1 VWLKHLSKE
10 KETSQKPMAEGESTR
25 FEPKVGSLMNDGYPR
40 WKRVFWMI
48 LAALVLFMIGKSIL
62 PELLEAGKEGVAIV
76 RVEGPI
82 LDSYQTV
89 EELKTFADDPL
100 VKAIVIRID
109 SPGGGVAPSQEIYN
123 AVNRVRREHNK
134 TVVASMGTVAAS
146 GGYYIAVATDRIL
159 ANPGTLTG
167 SIGVIMQMANFQEL
181 LEKIGVKSV
190 VVKTGKFKDLGS
202 PFRPMAEEERQL
214 LESVMNDTLSQFIE
228 AVADGRSMDASEVEQ
243 LADGRVFTGRQ
254 AKSVLLIDEI
264 GDLHDAIK
272 LAGELGGIEGS
283 PRVLE
288 TTKPFSF
295 QEFLESTFLG
305 GIRSLAPSRFSS
317 PLLYLWVA

>member
-1 VWLKHLSKE
+1 ML
-10 KETSQKPMAEGESTR
+10 
-25 FEPKVGSLMNDGYPR
+25 
-40 WKRVFWMI
+40 
-48 LAALVLFMIGKSIL
+48 LAGLVMFMIGKAVL
-62 PELLEAGKEGVAIV
+62 PELLVAGKDGVAIV
-76 RVEGPI
+76 RIEGPI
-82 LDSYQTV
+82 MDSSQAV
-89 EELKTFADDPL
+89 GELQDFAEDPL
-100 VKAIVIRID
+100 VKAIVVRID

-123 AVNRVRREHNK
+123 AVKRVRREHNK

-167 SIGVIMQMANFQEL
+167 SIGVIMQTANFQEL

-202 PFRPMAEEERQL
+202 PFRPMMEEERL
-214 LESVMNDTLSQFIE
+214 LLQSVMNDTLSQFVE
-228 AVADGRSMDASEVEQ
+228 AVADGRSMDAAEVEQ

-272 LAGELGGIEGS
+272 LAGELGGIEGT

-305 GIRSLAPSRFSS
+305 RIRSLAPSRFSA

>member
-1 VWLKHLSKE
+1 
-10 KETSQKPMAEGESTR
+10 MAEGESTR

-82 LDSYQTV
+82 LDSYETV

-123 AVNRVRREHNK
+123 AVKRVRRENNK

-202 PFRPMAEEERQL
+202 PFRPMVEEERQL

-228 AVADGRSMDASEVEQ
+228 AVAEGRSMDTAEVEQ

-254 AKSVLLIDEI
+254 ARSVLLIDEI
-264 GDLHDAIK
+264 GDLQDAIK
-272 LAGELGGIEGS
+272 LAGELGGIEGT

-295 QEFLESTFLG
+295 QELLESTFLG

>member
-1 VWLKHLSKE
+1 
-10 KETSQKPMAEGESTR
+10 
-25 FEPKVGSLMNDGYPR
+25 MNDGYPR
-40 WKRVFWMI
+40 WKRVFWML
-48 LAALVLFMIGKSIL
+48 LAGLVLFMIGKAVL
-62 PELLEAGKEGVAIV
+62 PELLVAGQEGVAIV

-82 LDSYQTV
+82 LDSQQTV
-89 EELKTFADDPL
+89 EELNAFGKDPL
-100 VKAIVIRID
+100 VKAIVVRID

-123 AVNRVRREHNK
+123 AVKRVRKEQNK
-134 TVVASMGTVAAS
+134 TVVASMGSVAAS
-146 GGYYIAVATDRIL
+146 GGYYIAVASDRIL

-190 VVKTGKFKDLGS
+190 VVKTGKFKDIGS
-202 PFRPMAEEERQL
+202 PFRPMGKEDRQL
-214 LESVMNDTLSQFIE
+214 LESVMNDILSQFIE
-228 AVADGRSMDASEVEQ
+228 AVADGRSMDSAEVEH

-272 LAGELGGIEGS
+272 LAGELSGIEGT

-295 QEFLESTFLG
+295 RDFLESMFWGNVRGLT
-305 GIRSLAPSRFSS
+305 PSRFSA